1 VPGWATRLQ
10 TVFGIPPE
18 EAAEEHLRSL
28 VSAGTREYAD
38 LDFKQE
44 RYGNRDEDRR
54 ELAADIGQFANDR
67 GGVIVIG
74 IRDENEVA
82 VELTPVPLDSD
93 EEGRIRSIGTDNVVP
108 YASFHIHVVQCDKDP
123 TRGYYLVIVPPSA
136 DRPHAV
142 RKGRDLRFPRRN
154 GTQKRWLTES
164 EVADAYRDRFTRI
177 GTDLERVEQVMREG
191 IYVTDIDPDEDAY
204 LALALVPSQSGSFQ
218 VDASAVRSVEEW
230 ARGHPDLWR
239 DGIFAGPFDGGGG
252 PLTGVGVRRVR
263 IGSSGP
269 SGLNTTYVCAEVHS
283 DGAVFVARR
292 LMRFVASALNRM
304 PSDAEE
310 PDEYLLVETLLT
322 QRAAECLRAAGRLST
337 EIAGAYGDCV
347 VTVELHG
354 PRLRLVQYDGD
365 SLPFMVGR
373 SPQKASLRS
382 HHTLTLDS
390 IASTTS
396 EWLIATRLVCA
407 ELVQGFGAPEL
418 STISPDGAVVRR
430 AWPTG
435 YYRELETWSQQHG
448 LTVS

>member
-1 VPGWATRLQ
+1 LQ
-10 TVFGIPPE
+10 TVFGVPPE

-44 RYGNRDEDRR
+44 PYGNGDEDRR
-54 ELAADIGQFANDR
+54 ELAADIAAFANDR

-82 VELTPVPLDSD
+82 FEFTPVPLDAD

-123 TRGYYLVIVPPSA
+123 TRGSYLVIVPPSA

-142 RKGRDLRFPRRN
+142 RKGRRDLRFPRRS

-177 GTDLERVEQVMREG
+177 STDLERVEQVMRGG
-191 IYVTDIDPDEDAY
+191 IDATDIDPDEDAY
-204 LALALVPSQSGSFQ
+204 LAVALVPSQSGSFQ

-230 ARGHPDLWR
+230 VRGQPDFWH
-239 DGIFAGPFDGGGG
+239 DEIFAGPFDGGGG
-252 PLTGVGVRRVR
+252 PLAGVGVRRVR

-269 SGLNTTYVCAEVHS
+269 IGLNTGYACAEVHS
-283 DGAVFVARR
+283 DGSVFVARR
-292 LMRFVASALNRM
+292 LMRLLPSALGRM
-304 PSDAEE
+304 PSDAEQ
-310 PDEYLLVETLLT
+310 PDEYLLAETVLT
-322 QRAAECLRAAGRLST
+322 FRAAGCLRAAGRLSA

-347 VTVELHG
+347 VTVELRG
-354 PRLRLVQYDGD
+354 PQLRLVQYDGN
-365 SLPFMVGR
+365 SLPIMVGR
-373 SPQKASLRS
+373 SSPSEPLRS
-382 HHTLTLDS
+382 QHTLTLDS
-390 IASTTS
+390 IASTAP
-396 EWLIATRLVCA
+396 EWLVATRLVCA
-407 ELVQGFGAPEL
+407 ELVQALGAPEL
-418 STISPDGAVVRR
+418 STISPYGEVVRR

-435 YYRELETWSQQHG
+435 YHQGLDTWSQQHG
-448 LTVS
+448 LTIS

>member
-1 VPGWATRLQ
+1 LQ

-18 EAAEEHLRSL
+18 EAGEEHLRTL
-28 VSAGTREYAD
+28 VSAGAREYAD
-38 LDFKQE
+38 LDFKQKP
-44 RYGNRDEDRR
+44 YGIRDEDRR
-54 ELAADIGQFANDR
+54 ELAADIAQFANDR

-82 VELTPVPLDSD
+82 VELTPVPIASD

-177 GTDLERVEQVMREG
+177 STDRERVEQVMREG
-191 IYVTDIDPDEDAY
+191 IDATDIEPDEDAY
-204 LALALVPSQSGSFQ
+204 LGVALVPSQSGSFQ
-218 VDASAVRSVEEW
+218 VDGSAVRNVEEW
-230 ARGHPDLWR
+230 ARGQPDLWR
-239 DGIFAGPFDGGGG
+239 EGVFAGPFDGGGG
-252 PLTGVGVRRVR
+252 PLAGVGVRRVR

-269 SGLNTTYVCAEVHS
+269 SGLNTAYVCAEVHS

-292 LMRFVASALNRM
+292 LMRFAASPINRM
-304 PSDAEE
+304 PSDAEQS
-310 PDEYLLVETLLT
+310 DEYLLVETLLT

-347 VTVELHG
+347 VSMELHG

-373 SPQKASLRS
+373 APMNDAPRS
-382 HHTLTLDS
+382 DHTLTLDS
-390 IASTTS
+390 IASIS
-396 EWLIATRLVCA
+396 PEWLVATRLVCA
-407 ELVQGFGAPEL
+407 DLVQALGAAEL
-418 STISPDGAVVRR
+418 STISQDGAVVRR

-435 YYRELETWSQQHG
+435 YHQDLGTWSQQHG
-448 LTVS
+448 LTIS